1 MQNLTTI
8 STLPSVVR
16 PPNPISGG
24 KSMKSLKVRALPY
37 VGVLTFIAALS
48 GSFTGR

>member
-1 MQNLTTI
+1 VQNLTTWARVA
-8 STLPSVVR
+8 SVVR
-16 PPNPISGG
+16 PPNSIRRG

>member
-1 MQNLTTI
+1 M
-8 STLPSVVR
+8 PSVVR
-16 PPNPISGG
+16 PPNSILERQA
-24 KSMKSLKVRALPY
+24 MKSLKVRALPY